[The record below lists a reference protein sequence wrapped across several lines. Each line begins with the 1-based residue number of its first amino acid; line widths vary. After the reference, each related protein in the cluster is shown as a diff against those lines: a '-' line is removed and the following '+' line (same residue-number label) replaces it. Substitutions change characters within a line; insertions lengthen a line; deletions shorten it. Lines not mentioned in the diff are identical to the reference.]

1 MVFESG
7 DFVVYYDH
15 NVPIH
20 AIVIQQYKLN
30 NYNKYIQDTYIIS
43 PCGESYLYVK
53 VNESQL
59 YSAKLTMDQKLYIL
73 NSLGK
78 KWFMDNKKLFQK
90 ALTN

>member
-7 DFVVYYDH
+7 DFVVYYDN

-20 AIVIQQYKLN
+20 AIVIQQYKLY

-43 PCGESYLYVK
+43 PCGESYQYVK
-53 VNESQL
+53 INESQL
-59 YSAKLTMDQKLYIL
+59 HYVKLTIDQKLFIL
-73 NSLGK
+73 KSLGK
-78 KWFMDNKKLFQK
+78 KWFTNNKKLFQK